1 MIYILTGTDQI
12 KRQKEIEKIRKAEG
26 GESAFLLMTHL
37 FEEGSLDVYDELF
50 SVRDLFGKKN
60 FIRIKNWNNDEGLV
74 SKIKEYS
81 DFFLKEKNILV
92 LETDSF
98 TKTIEKKLQKLEP
111 TMVSVGDVSTKKE
124 STALF
129 ALTDACLARDKKR
142 AWTLFFDA
150 KKRGVSPEEIHGLMW
165 WQYKTLALVS
175 KTPKKEWSSLGI
187 SPFVL
192 KKIES
197 SLIKYKKEDVTSIIN
212 EFFSLVYNARQHSR
226 DSYNALELFI
236 LEKI

>member
-26 GESAFLLMTHL
+26 GESAFLVMTHL
-37 FEEGSLDVYDELF
+37 FEEGNLDVYDELF
-50 SVRDLFGKKN
+50 SMRDLFGKSN

-74 SKIKEYS
+74 SKIKEYA
-81 DFFLKEKNILV
+81 DFFVKEKNILI

-111 TMVSVGDVSTKKE
+111 RVVTIGDAFVKKE
-124 STALF
+124 STTLF
-129 ALTDACLARDKKR
+129 ALTDACLTRDKKR

-165 WQYKTLALVS
+165 WQYKTLALVY
-175 KTPKKEWSSLGI
+175 KTPKKEWSSLGV

-197 SLIKYKKEDVTSIIN
+197 SLLKYKKEDLASIIN
-212 EFFSLVYNARQHSR
+212 EFFSLVYSARQRSQ